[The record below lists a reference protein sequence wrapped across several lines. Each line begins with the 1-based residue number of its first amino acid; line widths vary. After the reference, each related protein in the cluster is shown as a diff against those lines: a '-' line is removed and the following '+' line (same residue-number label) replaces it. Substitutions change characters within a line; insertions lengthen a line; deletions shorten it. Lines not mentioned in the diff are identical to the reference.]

1 MCPTCR
7 QLEAV
12 VFTRALAY
20 EVAIERGNRRRRE
33 HGIDRAISRSEE
45 YLNNAQDELANHLVQ
60 HQLALWFNAN

>member
-12 VFTRALAY
+12 VFTRAQAY
-20 EVAIERGNRRRRE
+20 VVAVERRSRGRRGRV
-33 HGIDRAISRSEE
+33 IDWAIFRSEE
-45 YLNNAQDELANHLVQ
+45 YLNKAKEKLASHLIQ

>member
-12 VFTRALAY
+12 VLNLAQAY
-20 EVAIERGNRRRRE
+20 EVAIERGNRRRRG
-33 HGIDRAISRSEE
+33 HGIDRAISQSEE
-45 YLNNAQDELANHLVQ
+45 YLNKAQDELANHLVQ